1 MRHSKE
7 IVTAVGTLAIAVGIG
22 FFMQSSEAAKERY
35 GKQAR
40 PTMIESP
47 EVFQNGALGA
57 DILLQVQEIE
67 LTSATEIPASVPVP
81 ASDTDVYR
89 ASAPADLPRQP
100 EDVPGAEICGISA
113 QAVAVEAAMVSLS
126 LDAPCSPN
134 ERLTVHH
141 NGMMFTQT
149 TDAAGSLELTVPALA
164 EQAVFIMA
172 FSDGD
177 GAVAQTTVT
186 DISQYDRVAIQW
198 RGEAGF
204 ELHAREF
211 GAEYGQPGH
220 QWSGGAQNRDGLV
233 RGENGLVTRL
243 GDSLTAE
250 PLMAEVYTFP
260 RGKSARFGNVDI
272 SVEAEVTGS
281 NCGREIEAESLE
293 IFGGRQMRTRNL
305 TLSVPDC
312 SAVGSF
318 LVLNNLVSDLKVAGN

>member
-1 MRHSKE
+1 MQHSKE

-47 EVFQNGALGA
+47 DVIQNGASGA
-57 DILLQVQEIE
+57 DVLLQVQEIE
-67 LTSATEIPASVPVP
+67 LTSATEIAVSVPVP
-81 ASDTDVYR
+81 ESVTDVYR

-100 EDVPGAEICGISA
+100 EDVPSADICEISA
-113 QAVAVEAAMVSLS
+113 QAVAVEAAMVSLN
-126 LDAPCSPN
+126 LEAPCAPN
-134 ERLTVHH
+134 ERLIVHH

-149 TDAAGSLELTVPALA
+149 TDAAGSLTVTVPALA

-186 DISQYDRVAIQW
+186 DISQYDRIAIQW
-198 RGEAGF
+198 RGQAGF

-211 GAEYGQPGH
+211 GADYGQPGH
-220 QWSGGAQNRDGLV
+220 LWSGSTQNKDGLAK
-233 RGENGLVTRL
+233 GENGLITRL

-250 PLMAEVYTFP
+250 PLIAEVYTFP
-260 RGKSARFGNVDI
+260 SVKSARFGAVDM
-272 SVEAEVTGS
+272 SVEAEVTAS
-281 NCGREIEAESLE
+281 NCGREIEAKSLE
-293 IFGGRQMRTRNL
+293 IMGGGQIKTRNL
-305 TLSVPDC
+305 TLSVPEC
-312 SAVGSF
+312 GAVGSF